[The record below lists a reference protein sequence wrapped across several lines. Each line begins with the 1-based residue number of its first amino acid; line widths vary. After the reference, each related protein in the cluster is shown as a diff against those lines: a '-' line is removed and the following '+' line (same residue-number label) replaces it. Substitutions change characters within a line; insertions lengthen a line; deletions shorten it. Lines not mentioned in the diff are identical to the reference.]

1 MPPVLF
7 VPSHN
12 GVDNKQDIGVDN
24 KQDIGADNY
33 DGGGDDDWR
42 SRLIADIWSYFTIWV
57 R

>member
-7 VPSHN
+7 VPSRN
-12 GVDNKQDIGVDN
+12 GVDN

-33 DGGGDDDWR
+33 DGGGDDDCR
-42 SRLIADIWSYFTIWV
+42 FRLLADIWSYFTIWV